1 MRREGE
7 SAFQT
12 QINVW
17 KHWQPSYR
25 SIQTRALSDSGST
38 LASAVELGYIC
49 LYPFSNG
56 KFNPHLR
63 KEGTLGKTG
72 TEVEVAPFL
81 LRGLF
86 GGFQTNCQTH
96 SSPFRCGNG
105 GERAEGSCGHNKSV
119 RESLHT
125 FRQSKNSDG

>member
-1 MRREGE
+1 MFGTLAPWLRGAIQPELCD
-7 SAFQT
+7 ST
-12 QINVW
+12 QEEQW
-17 KHWQPSYR
+17 H
-25 SIQTRALSDSGST
+25 AST
-38 LASAVELGYIC
+38 LELGYIC

-72 TEVEVAPFL
+72 VDVEVAPFL
-81 LRGLF
+81 LRVLF

-105 GERAEGSCGHNKSV
+105 GERAEGSCGQNKSV